1 MSKNKVFMSVTAS
14 AVIASTMFG
23 GQTADAASYKVKPGD
38 SLWSISQKYNTSVA
52 NLQAWNNLSNHII
65 SPNQVI
71 EVDGS
76 PSNSKAP
83 SKDKSTTPSKASTY
97 TVKDG
102 DSLSKIAAE
111 HGISLK
117 NLMDWN
123 NLSTTLI
130 YPGDKL
136 VVSKDAA
143 NSKPSNSGS
152 SSSENSSTGSSS
164 SGSTYTVKSGDTL
177 GEIAKAH
184 GISLNNL
191 MKWNNLSSHLIYPG
205 DKLAV
210 SSSGK
215 SSSSDSSNSGS
226 SGGGSSSGKT
236 STYTVKSGDTLDK
249 ISSNHGISLSN
260 LKKWNNLTS
269 NTIYP
274 GDKLAVSSSGK
285 SSSSDSSNSGSNG
298 GGSSSDKTSTY
309 TVKSGDTLD
318 KIASSHGVS
327 LSNLKKWNN
336 LTSDTIYPGNKLV
349 VSGKAASSDSKPS
362 KPSTPASGD
371 LISTAKSVMGVPY
384 EWGGSS
390 PSGFD
395 CSGFIYWAFEQSGQS
410 IGRLSTDGYYN
421 RSYIVNS
428 PQVGDLVFFEGT
440 YRSGIS
446 HMGIYLGNNQFIH
459 AGTSTGVTIT
469 SLSNSYWSKH
479 FHSFKRFY

>member
-1 MSKNKVFMSVTAS
+1 MSVTAS

-65 SPNQVI
+65 FPNQVLEI
-71 EVDGS
+71 DGS
-76 PSNSKAP
+76 PSKSKAP
-83 SKDKSTTPSKASTY
+83 SKGKSPTSSKASTY
-97 TVKDG
+97 TVKAG
-102 DSLSKIAAE
+102 DSLSKIAAA

-123 NLSTTLI
+123 NLSSTLI
-130 YPGDKL
+130 YPGDKF
-136 VVSKDAA
+136 VVSKSGAS
-143 NSKPSNSGS
+143 SKPSNSGS
-152 SSSENSSTGSSS
+152 SSSGNSSTSSS
-164 SGSTYTVKSGDTL
+164 SGGSTYTVKSGDTL
-177 GEIAKAH
+177 GAIAKAH

-215 SSSSDSSNSGS
+215 SSSSGSSSSGS
-226 SGGGSSSGKT
+226 SGGSSSSGKA
-236 STYTVKSGDTLDK
+236 STYTVKSGDTLGK
-249 ISSNHGISLSN
+249 IASSHGISLSN

-269 NTIYP
+269 DI
-274 GDKLAVSSSGK
+274 
-285 SSSSDSSNSGSNG
+285 
-298 GGSSSDKTSTY
+298 
-309 TVKSGDTLD
+309 
-318 KIASSHGVS
+318 
-327 LSNLKKWNN
+327 
-336 LTSDTIYPGNKLV
+336 IYPGNKLV
-349 VSGKAASSDSKPS
+349 VSGDAAGSGAGSNSKPS

-371 LISTAKSVMGVPY
+371 LISTAKSVVGVPY
-384 EWGGSS
+384 VWGGSS

-395 CSGFIYWAFEQSGQS
+395 CSGFIYWAFKQSGQS
-410 IGRLSTDGYYN
+410 INRLSTDGYYN

-446 HMGIYLGNNQFIH
+446 HMGIYLGNNEFIH
-459 AGTSTGVTIT
+459 AGSSTGVTIAN
-469 SLSNSYWSKH
+469 LNNSYWSKH

>member
-65 SPNQVI
+65 LPNQVLEI
-71 EVDGS
+71 DGS
-76 PSNSKAP
+76 PSKSKAP
-83 SKDKSTTPSKASTY
+83 SKGKSPTSSKSSTY
-97 TVKDG
+97 TVKAG
-102 DSLSKIAAE
+102 DSLSKIAAA

-123 NLSTTLI
+123 NLSSTLI
-130 YPGDKL
+130 YPGDKF
-136 VVSKDAA
+136 VVSKSGAS
-143 NSKPSNSGS
+143 SKPSNSGS
-152 SSSENSSTGSSS
+152 SSSGNSSTGSSS
-164 SGSTYTVKSGDTL
+164 GGSTYTVKSGDTL
-177 GEIAKAH
+177 GAIAKAH

-215 SSSSDSSNSGS
+215 SSSGGSSSSNSGS
-226 SGGGSSSGKT
+226 NGSNGESSSSGKA
-236 STYTVKSGDTLDK
+236 STYTVKSGDTLGK
-249 ISSNHGISLSN
+249 IASSHGISLSN

-269 NTIYP
+269 DI
-274 GDKLAVSSSGK
+274 
-285 SSSSDSSNSGSNG
+285 
-298 GGSSSDKTSTY
+298 
-309 TVKSGDTLD
+309 
-318 KIASSHGVS
+318 
-327 LSNLKKWNN
+327 
-336 LTSDTIYPGNKLV
+336 IYPGNKLV
-349 VSGKAASSDSKPS
+349 VSGDAAGSGSNSKPS

-371 LISTAKSVMGVPY
+371 LISTAKSVVGVPY
-384 EWGGSS
+384 VWGGSS

-395 CSGFIYWAFEQSGQS
+395 CSGFIYWAFKQSGQS
-410 IGRLSTDGYYN
+410 INRLSTDGYYN

-459 AGTSTGVTIT
+459 AGSSTGVTIT

>member
-1 MSKNKVFMSVTAS
+1 MSVTAS

-65 SPNQVI
+65 LPNQVLEI
-71 EVDGS
+71 DGTS
-76 PSNSKAP
+76 SKSKAP
-83 SKDKSTTPSKASTY
+83 SKGKSPTSSKSSTY
-97 TVKDG
+97 TVKAG
-102 DSLSKIAAE
+102 DSLSKIAAA

-123 NLSTTLI
+123 NLSSTLI
-130 YPGDKL
+130 YPGDKF
-136 VVSKDAA
+136 VVSKSAA
-143 NSKPSNSGS
+143 GSKPSNSGS
-152 SSSENSSTGSSS
+152 SSSGNSSSGSSS
-164 SGSTYTVKSGDTL
+164 GGSTYTVKSGDTL
-177 GEIAKAH
+177 GAIAKAH

-215 SSSSDSSNSGS
+215 SSSGGSSSSNSGS
-226 SGGGSSSGKT
+226 NGGSSSSGKA
-236 STYTVKSGDTLDK
+236 STYTVKSGDTLGK
-249 ISSNHGISLSN
+249 IASSHGISLSN

-269 NTIYP
+269 DI
-274 GDKLAVSSSGK
+274 
-285 SSSSDSSNSGSNG
+285 
-298 GGSSSDKTSTY
+298 
-309 TVKSGDTLD
+309 
-318 KIASSHGVS
+318 
-327 LSNLKKWNN
+327 
-336 LTSDTIYPGNKLV
+336 IYPGNKLV
-349 VSGKAASSDSKPS
+349 VSGDAAGSGSNSKPS

-371 LISTAKSVMGVPY
+371 LISTAKSVVGVPY
-384 EWGGSS
+384 VWGGSS

-395 CSGFIYWAFEQSGQS
+395 CSGFIYWAFEKSGQS

-459 AGTSTGVTIT
+459 AGSSTGVTIT
-469 SLSNSYWSKH
+469 SLNNSYWSKH